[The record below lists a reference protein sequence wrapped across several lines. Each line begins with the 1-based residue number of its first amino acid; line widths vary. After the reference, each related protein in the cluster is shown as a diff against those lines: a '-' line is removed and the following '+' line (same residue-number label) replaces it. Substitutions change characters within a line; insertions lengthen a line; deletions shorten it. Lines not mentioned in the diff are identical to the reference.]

1 MSTRE
6 IIWYATTRGLALL
19 GVTVSIFQAG
29 YAAKLIKELAQLF
42 M

>member
-1 MSTRE
+1 MSIRE
-6 IIWYATTRGLALL
+6 IIWYSVTRGLALL

-29 YAAKLIKELAQLF
+29 YAATLIKELAQLF

>member
-6 IIWYATTRGLALL
+6 IIWYSVTRGLALL